1 MINIRISFYFT
12 WKTIFFTILYL
23 RICARTYSWIFN
35 SRPKVKY
42 QSVYHKKRIMGN
54 PKFTIIVVL
63 VVMTYKS
70 NNDINVKKNKN
81 VVPFV

>member
-1 MINIRISFYFT
+1 
-12 WKTIFFTILYL
+12 
-23 RICARTYSWIFN
+23 
-35 SRPKVKY
+35 
-42 QSVYHKKRIMGN
+42 MGN